1 MPCSKTLHGGMQAK
15 GQTPVEIV
23 GITLFL
29 AGLLLLVFVTTYA
42 RNAETAV
49 VLETGEKN
57 IQCNGMAA
65 AIARLYSNRAT
76 TSETL
81 ALASEARLRRVEGKP
96 GGINVG
102 EISCSYIGSAERTG
116 GKDSDPDGTGT
127 EGITLSAG
135 QWCLEKRPDTGIVI
149 SEGECG

>member
-1 MPCSKTLHGGMQAK
+1 MPDSKTLQGRMQAK
-15 GQTPVEIV
+15 GQTPIEIV
-23 GITLFL
+23 GISVILV
-29 AGLLLLVFVTTYA
+29 GLLLLVFVTTYS
-42 RNAETAV
+42 RNE
-49 VLETGEKN
+49 ETGRILDASEKN

-102 EISCSYIGSAERTG
+102 EINCSYIGSAEKDG
-116 GKDSDPDGTGT
+116 EKDSDPDGTGT

-135 QWCLEKRPDTGIVI
+135 LWCIKKSPDTGIVI
-149 SEGECG
+149 SAGECN